1 MKRRLSQGGAA
12 WAMIA
17 VTLALAAC
25 IALPIPSEGY
35 SLLSRGN
42 LPSQLPQF
50 LEVGVTTREEVLLQL
65 GSPDSLAN
73 DHSWFGYRSISHEGG
88 ATVGNMLFIPF
99 RTDVV
104 YTTQREVVI
113 YFNANS
119 TVERFDFKEASC
131 NTGTGK
137 CRLVSGK
144 ACIWPEAWPK
154 SYNTN
159 YTTSAECLGE

>member
-1 MKRRLSQGGAA
+1 MKQKLSQSGAV
-12 WAMIA
+12 WAVIA
-17 VTLALAAC
+17 VTFTLAAC

-35 SLLSRGN
+35 SVFSRGN
-42 LPSQLPQF
+42 LSSQPPQF
-50 LEVGVTTREEVLLQL
+50 LKVGVTTREEVLLQL

-73 DHSWFGYRSISHEGG
+73 NHSWFGYRSISHEGG

-104 YTTQREVVI
+104 YTRQRELVI
-113 YFNANS
+113 FFNSDS
-119 TVERFDFKEASC
+119 TVERFDFREASC

-154 SYNTN
+154 PYNTD
-159 YTTSAECLGE
+159 YKPSAECLRE

>member
-1 MKRRLSQGGAA
+1 MKRKLSQSRVVWGV
-12 WAMIA
+12 IA
-17 VTLALAAC
+17 VTSALAAC

-35 SLLSRGN
+35 SVLSRGN
-42 LPSQLPQF
+42 LPSQPPQF
-50 LEVGVTTREEVLLQL
+50 LKVGVTTREEVLLQL

-73 DHSWFGYRSISHEGG
+73 NHSWFGYRSISHEGG

-104 YTTQREVVI
+104 YTRQRELVI
-113 YFNANS
+113 YFNSDS

-137 CRLVSGK
+137 CGVVSGK

-154 SYNTN
+154 PYNTN
-159 YTTSAECLGE
+159 LSNPAACLGE

>member
-1 MKRRLSQGGAA
+1 MKRKLSQSGAV

-17 VTLALAAC
+17 VTSALAAC

-35 SLLSRGN
+35 SVHSRGN
-42 LPSQLPQF
+42 LPSQPPQF
-50 LEVGVTTREEVLLQL
+50 LEVGVTTREVVLLQL
-65 GSPDSLAN
+65 GSPDSLADN
-73 DHSWFGYRSISHEGG
+73 HSWFGYRSISHEGG

-104 YTTQREVVI
+104 YTRQRELVI
-113 YFNANS
+113 YFNSDS

-137 CRLVSGK
+137 CRLVSGQ

-154 SYNTN
+154 PYRTT
-159 YTTSAECLGE
+159 YTPSAECLGE